1 MYAREHDSAQM
12 KVRMTYCKMETEE
25 LRYFVNTYQR
35 AELDEWFEALLT
47 EYKKWAD
54 FTNEWQEQRTASI
67 RQLAF
72 PFSYREGQKELARY
86 VYRSIVH

>member
-12 KVRMTYCKMETEE
+12 KVRMTYCNMETEE

-54 FTNEWQEQRTASI
+54 FTNEWQEQRTALFGSLLFLLLQRRAEGAGYLCI
-67 RQLAF
+67 
-72 PFSYREGQKELARY
+72 SKYRP
-86 VYRSIVH
+86 